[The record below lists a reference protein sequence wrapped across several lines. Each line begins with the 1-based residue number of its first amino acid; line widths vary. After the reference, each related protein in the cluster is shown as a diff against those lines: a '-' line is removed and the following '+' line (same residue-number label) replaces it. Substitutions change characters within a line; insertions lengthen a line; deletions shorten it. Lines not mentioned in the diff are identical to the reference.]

1 MFAVPE
7 NLLPQEPQFGWGCST
22 HAPESPSPRTA
33 VRAFLVVG
41 LLWPA
46 LPYAASRYPHKHTQD
61 TAPELNQS
69 TFDAAVKAVSDLIE
83 QYAYDPTGVLDPE
96 TVSSRH
102 QCGHA

>member
-1 MFAVPE
+1 MFAACESTSTIATVRLG
-7 NLLPQEPQFGWGCST
+7 LLHARIREPKLSDRWQSF
-22 HAPESPSPRTA
+22 SPRGA
-33 VRAFLVVG
+33 AL
-41 LLWPA
+41 PA

-83 QYAYDPTGVLDPE
+83 QYAYDPTGVLDP